1 MLNLL
6 SLSTEKDG
14 RTVVVRSLGK
24 AEGLWAALS
33 LEQRLHCSAVSGGCS
48 FLP

>member
-33 LEQRLHCSAVSGGCS
+33 LEQRHCSAVSGGCS